1 MRSPRQLTAEFSYD
15 ARTQR
20 YRNDTSGRF
29 VAWREVRA
37 QVDRVIDS
45 GANRMQA
52 LTERLVRGELTVA
65 DWMRAMGGEIK
76 TQHLLAAVTARGGWE
91 QMSPSDF
98 GRLGAKLRNEYG
110 YLRRFAEQI
119 ARGEIP
125 LDGRVVARS
134 RLYAHAARVEY
145 EQIRREAGIYTHER
159 RVLHA
164 SESCEDC
171 VEYAARGW
179 RPIGTL
185 PPIGDSRCGVNCR
198 CTFEFKNLSAPL
210 KTS

>member
-1 MRSPRQLTAEFSYD
+1 MRRPKPITAEFSFD
-15 ARTQR
+15 PRAQR
-20 YRNDTSGRF
+20 YRNETSGRF

-37 QVDRVIDS
+37 QVDRVIER
-45 GANRMQA
+45 GADRMQV
-52 LTERLVRGELTVA
+52 LTERLARGELSIA
-65 DWMRAMGGEIK
+65 DWMRGMGQEMKI
-76 TQHLLAAVTARGGWE
+76 QHILAAVSARGGWE
-91 QMSPSDF
+91 QMTPADF
-98 GRLGAKLRNEYG
+98 GRVGAKLRNEYG

-125 LDGRVVARS
+125 IDGRAVARS
-134 RLYAHAARVEY
+134 RLYSHAARAEY
-145 EQIRREAGIYTHER
+145 EQIRREAGVYTQER

-171 VEYAARGW
+171 VEYASWGW

-198 CTFEFKNLSAPL
+198 CTFEFK
-210 KTS
+210 

>member
-1 MRSPRQLTAEFSYD
+1 MRRPRQITIDYSFDPRA
-15 ARTQR
+15 QR
-20 YRNDTSGRF
+20 YRDETNGRF
-29 VAWREVRA
+29 IAWREVRA

-45 GANRMQA
+45 GSDRLQA
-52 LTERLVRGELTVA
+52 LTERLVRGELSVA
-65 DWMRAMGGEIK
+65 DWMRGMGREIK
-76 TQHLLAAVTARGGWE
+76 SQNLLAAVAARGGWE
-91 QMSPSDF
+91 QMTPSDF
-98 GRLGAKLRNEYG
+98 GRIGAKLRNEYG

-134 RLYAHAARVEY
+134 RLYAQAARIEY

-179 RPIGTL
+179 RTIGTL
-185 PPIGDSRCGVNCR
+185 PPVGDSRCGVNCR
-198 CTFEFKNLSAPL
+198 CTFEFSNLSAPL
-210 KTS
+210 KTP